1 MATPVQTLMAKE
13 VDRKQF
19 LLHVGAAVLT
29 LTGVS
34 GMIKALTEPATGSPS
49 GYGAS
54 SYGGSSTQGKGR

>member
-1 MATPVQTLMAKE
+1 MTSPVQRLMEKE

-19 LLHVGAAVLT
+19 LLHTGAVVLT

-34 GMIKALTEPATGSPS
+34 GLIKALTEPTGGGSVS

-54 SYGGSSTQGKGR
+54 SYGGKTEGHK